1 MGPTRSV
8 PLERVTPA
16 PARTGVWI
24 GVLAISMTFAAIA
37 SAMIAR
43 AGAAPDWQ
51 AFRLP
56 AILYANTVLL
66 MLSSATLESA
76 RSRLGQPDGR
86 TIGGSAAVWLHVTLG
101 LGLLFIA
108 GQLLAWRALAR
119 QGLFL
124 STAPSSAFFYIFTA
138 LHGLHLLGGVGGL
151 LYARR
156 RVRMVGPA
164 AGETLGAAA
173 LYWHFMMFLWVCLLL
188 LLTIRL

>member
-1 MGPTRSV
+1 MAPARSV

-16 PARTGVWI
+16 PARTGVWV

-51 AFRLP
+51 SFRLP
-56 AILYANTVLL
+56 PILYFNTVLL
-66 MLSSATLESA
+66 MLSSGTLECA
-76 RSRLGQPDGR
+76 RSRLVQPEPR
-86 TIGGSAAVWLHVTLG
+86 AIGGTAGHWLLVTLG
-101 LGLLFIA
+101 LGVLFIA

-138 LHGLHLLGGVGGL
+138 LHGLHLSCGVGGL
-151 LYARR
+151 LYAQR
-156 RVRMVGPA
+156 RVRMLGPA
-164 AGETLGAAA
+164 AADTLGAAA
-173 LYWHFMMFLWVCLLL
+173 LYWHFMTCLWVCLLL